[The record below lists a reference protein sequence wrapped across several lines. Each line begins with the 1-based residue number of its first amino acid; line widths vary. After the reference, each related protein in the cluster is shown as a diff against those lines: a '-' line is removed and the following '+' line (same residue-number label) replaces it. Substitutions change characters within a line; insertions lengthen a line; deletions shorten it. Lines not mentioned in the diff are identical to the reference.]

1 METLIPIL
9 IALPNIIS
17 ALVAVA
23 ALGTAAWQAFRTRDI
38 KRGLEL
44 SDKTLGGLVATVAL
58 MPDNEH
64 TLRLKESVKRM
75 SDLLGTEKT
84 KLESTVKDVEKL
96 LEDAGILSDG
106 DDTGHLVRASEAVRL
121 WREKRQ

>member
-1 METLIPIL
+1 METIVPIL

-106 DDTGHLVRASEAVRL
+106 DDTGHVVRAAEAVRL
-121 WREKRQ
+121 WREKR

>member
-9 IALPNIIS
+9 VALPNIIS
-17 ALVAVA
+17 AMVAVA

-106 DDTGHLVRASEAVRL
+106 DDTGHLVRASEAVRR
-121 WREKRQ
+121 WREKR

>member
-9 IALPNIIS
+9 VALPNIIS
-17 ALVAVA
+17 AMVAVA

-58 MPDNEH
+58 MPDTEQ
-64 TLRLKESVKRM
+64 TRRLKETVKRL
-75 SDLLGTEKT
+75 SESLGTEKT

-96 LEDAGILSDG
+96 LTEAGILSDG
-106 DDTGHLVRASEAVRL
+106 DDTGHVVRAAEAVRL
-121 WREKRQ
+121 WREKR